1 MLNKK
6 KIRVH
11 QAGAEL
17 NNPDLIKQM
26 PRVQSSI
33 LKPLS
38 VDLDIVIWGVTRR
51 NLSLAASASGDTAC
65 VEDLALLSKHP
76 QRFPIS
82 WWIPRNAGPSLTF

>member
-6 KIRVH
+6 KFRVH

-38 VDLDIVIWGVTRR
+38 VDLDIVI
-51 NLSLAASASGDTAC
+51 
-65 VEDLALLSKHP
+65 
-76 QRFPIS
+76 
-82 WWIPRNAGPSLTF
+82 